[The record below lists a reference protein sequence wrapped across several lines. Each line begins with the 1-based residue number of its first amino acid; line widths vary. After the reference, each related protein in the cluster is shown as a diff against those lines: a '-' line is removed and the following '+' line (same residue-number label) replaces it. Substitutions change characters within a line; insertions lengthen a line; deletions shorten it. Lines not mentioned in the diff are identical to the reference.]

1 MASKRTIISEVPV
14 RINLINTKI
23 MMKIE
28 YMARMTIFYNNDEKE
43 INNKKD
49 DVKSITILK

>member
-28 YMARMTIFYNNDEKE
+28 YMARMTIFYNNDDKE